1 MTPELSSIWRPVL
14 KAAGLL
20 LAFAFIGTL
29 LVGLSYDNTTAQ
41 IRENERVALLT
52 QLNAITPPHDNDLLQ
67 DQFIIQAPEQL
78 GSDQT
83 TVYRAWLEKELVAV
97 IFSPVIAQGYSGAIQ
112 LIIAVRAGGTLAGVR
127 VISHRE
133 TPGLGDKIEHQRD
146 PWILNF
152 TGKHLNNPHR
162 WQVQRDGGD
171 FDQFTGA
178 TITPRAVVAAVHRT
192 LHYFVQHQE
201 QLFIRRSGQ

>member
-1 MTPELSSIWRPVL
+1 MTPDLSSLWRPVL

-29 LVGLSYDNTTAQ
+29 LVGLSYDHTTEQ
-41 IRENERVALLT
+41 IRANERAALLT

-67 DQFIIQAPEQL
+67 EPLIVQAPELL

-83 TVYRAWLEKELVAV
+83 TVYRARLGQEPVAA
-97 IFSPVIAQGYSGAIQ
+97 IFSPVIAQGYSGAIR
-112 LIIAVRAGGTLAGVR
+112 LLIAVRKDGVLAGVR
-127 VISHRE
+127 VLSHRE
-133 TPGLGDKIEHQRD
+133 TPGLGDKIEHDRD

-152 TGKHLNNPHR
+152 TGKHLNHPQR
-162 WQVQRDGGD
+162 WRVRRDGGD

-178 TITPRAVVAAVHRT
+178 TITPRAVVAATHRT
-192 LHYFVQHQE
+192 LHYVAQHHDR
-201 QLFIRRSGQ
+201 LFLTYE